1 MCPAVLSICGVMRG
15 LALQPPSK
23 STARPAVGA
32 GHVIHLS
39 HAAPRAEEGILREQ
53 ALSRIFVAERDSMTA
68 DLLASALERECG
80 CRASTVRPDDL
91 ISVLAAGDASLVVIS
106 SEFHD
111 EGVDGFEL
119 TKSVARNYPTVLVVI
134 ILSRSTPASV
144 IHAFRSGARG
154 VVTRE
159 QPVNL
164 FLSCIEHVRKGY
176 VWAGGREAEFL
187 LEGIRSIPSS
197 DLAVADSGARLTDRE
212 MQVVQCAAAGKTNK
226 GIAAELR
233 LSEHTV
239 KNYLFRSFEKLGVS
253 SRIELLFYLTLRGHK
268 LAPAKVVELDPKSET
283 RECG

>member
-1 MCPAVLSICGVMRG
+1 M
-15 LALQPPSK
+15 QPPSK
-23 STARPAVGA
+23 STASPAGGA

-39 HAAPRAEEGILREQ
+39 HPTPGAEDGILREQ
-53 ALSRIFVAERDSMTA
+53 VLSRIFVAERDSMTA
-68 DLLASALERECG
+68 DLLAGALERESG
-80 CRASTVRPDDL
+80 CRVSTVRSEDL
-91 ISVLAAGDASLVVIS
+91 ISVLAAGDANLVVIS

-111 EGVDGFEL
+111 EGVNGFEL
-119 TKSVARNYPTVLVVI
+119 TKSVVRNHPAVFVVM

-159 QPVNL
+159 QPINL
-164 FLSCIEHVRKGY
+164 FLSCIEHVRRGY

-197 DLAVADSGARLTDRE
+197 DLAVVDSGTRLTDRE

-226 GIAAELR
+226 AIAAELR

-268 LAPAKVVELDPKSET
+268 LAPARVVEFDPESRT

>member
-1 MCPAVLSICGVMRG
+1 
-15 LALQPPSK
+15 
-23 STARPAVGA
+23 
-32 GHVIHLS
+32 
-39 HAAPRAEEGILREQ
+39 LREQ
-53 ALSRIFVAERDSMTA
+53 VLSRIFVAERDSMTA
-68 DLLASALERECG
+68 DLLAGALERESG
-80 CRASTVRPDDL
+80 CRVSTVRSEDL
-91 ISVLAAGDASLVVIS
+91 ISVLAAGDANLVVIS

-111 EGVDGFEL
+111 EGVNGFEL
-119 TKSVARNYPTVLVVI
+119 TKSVVRNHPAVFVVM

-159 QPVNL
+159 QPINL
-164 FLSCIEHVRKGY
+164 FLSCIEHVRRGY

-197 DLAVADSGARLTDRE
+197 DLAVVDSGTRLTDRE

-226 GIAAELR
+226 AIAAELR

-268 LAPAKVVELDPKSET
+268 LAPARVVEFDPESRT